1 MSNFTSLWRWH
12 RKTLLRLVSAGTR
25 AGTLPPP
32 LALAPPGPYLGSPP
46 ALVHLSATPQWLLL
60 QHLGP
65 GWGAPSAFST
75 SRMRPS
81 QKRGQ
86 RDSPQEEEEEER
98 EEEKK
103 TQGEEGEGEEEKE
116 RGGGKGSLGS
126 PALPCPFQEPSQA
139 PGD

>member
-1 MSNFTSLWRWH
+1 MSKFTTLGRWH

-25 AGTLPPP
+25 AGTLPPSS
-32 LALAPPGPYLGSPP
+32 AQPGPCLGSPP
-46 ALVHLSATPQWLLL
+46 ALVHLSAMPQWLLL

-65 GWGAPSAFST
+65 GRGAPSAFST

-98 EEEKK
+98 EEEEK
-103 TQGEEGEGEEEKE
+103 TQGEEGEEEEEKE